1 MNPKNHLTPTHRAG
15 KREPSK
21 LTLLW
26 LFHKFGFLKKQK
38 FEKILIL
45 SISWSFEN
53 FDFFLRIEF
62 YIFLRRFQTVP
73 GGWPRLGISSWW
85 NHIWNIFGT
94 NFPPNRKKID
104 QWNRKILTQGGLD
117 GKVYPAS
124 PNLEFKGSIDIITGT
139 KSPTNLI
146 TAYLNRPKIE
156 SESETGP
163 EEDFMIANENFFPSG
178 GESEMLVMQF
188 KCHAGHLVD
197 ESCNFVTNIQKSPP

>member
-1 MNPKNHLTPTHRAG
+1 MSLKIHVSFTEIRFQKICHFCTFVLSFFLNFVLCYHKNFLTFMYPSRIIQKLYGSFLTFFIWSFQLWHFLAILESSKFSDILWMYPTHRAG
-15 KREPSK
+15 KREALK

-53 FDFFLRIEF
+53 FDFFPRIEF

-94 NFPPNRKKID
+94 NFPPNQTKID
-104 QWNRKILTQGGLD
+104 QSN
-117 GKVYPAS
+117 
-124 PNLEFKGSIDIITGT
+124 
-139 KSPTNLI
+139 
-146 TAYLNRPKIE
+146 
-156 SESETGP
+156 
-163 EEDFMIANENFFPSG
+163 
-178 GESEMLVMQF
+178 
-188 KCHAGHLVD
+188 C
-197 ESCNFVTNIQKSPP
+197 

>member
-1 MNPKNHLTPTHRAG
+1 MIVLILTFLGHSRIFFWHFMDAPYASCCEE
-15 KREPSK
+15 REALK

-53 FDFFLRIEF
+53 FDFFPRIEF

-94 NFPPNRKKID
+94 NFPPNQTKID
-104 QWNRKILTQGGLD
+104 QSNCQILTQGGLD
-117 GKVYPAS
+117 GKVHPDS
-124 PNLEFKGSIDIITGT
+124 PNLEFKGSIDIIP
-139 KSPTNLI
+139 SLLPIWSRLI
-146 TAYLNRPKIE
+146 W
-156 SESETGP
+156 
-163 EEDFMIANENFFPSG
+163 IA
-178 GESEMLVMQF
+178 
-188 KCHAGHLVD
+188 
-197 ESCNFVTNIQKSPP
+197 QK